1 MKYFSELLNKPFDT
15 EKECLDAEAK
25 YQQSKDAVSKRKKEL
40 SKAIEDADNKIT
52 EANKAYD
59 VAREKAKDILEKTNK
74 EITELLDKAEKAVTD
89 AEQEKLDAVRLFT
102 EEFGTYKV
110 NLTGEKAV
118 DAFNRSLNRFNNFF
132 KSFSNW
138 F

>member
-1 MKYFSELLNKPFDT
+1 MKYFRELLNKPSDT

-40 SKAIEDADNKIT
+40 SKAIEDADDKIT

-59 VAREKAKDILEKTNK
+59 IAREKAKDILEKTNK

-89 AEQEKLDAVRLFT
+89 AEQEKLDAVKAFT
-102 EEFGTYKV
+102 KEFGTYKV

>member
-59 VAREKAKDILEKTNK
+59 IAREKAKDILEKTNK

-89 AEQEKLDAVRLFT
+89 AEQEKLDAVKAFT
-102 EEFGTYKV
+102 KEFGTYKV

-118 DAFNRSLNRFNNFF
+118 DEFNRSLNRFNNFF

>member
-59 VAREKAKDILEKTNK
+59 IAREKAKDILEKTNK

-89 AEQEKLDAVRLFT
+89 AEQEKLDAVKAFT
-102 EEFGTYKV
+102 KEFGTYKV

-132 KSFSNW
+132 KSCSNW

>member
-1 MKYFSELLNKPFDT
+1 MKYVSESLNKPFDT

-40 SKAIEDADNKIT
+40 SKAIEDADDKIT

-59 VAREKAKDILEKTNK
+59 IAREKAKDILEKTNK

-89 AEQEKLDAVRLFT
+89 AEQEKLDAVKAFT
-102 EEFGTYKV
+102 KEFGTYKV

>member
-40 SKAIEDADNKIT
+40 SKAIEDADDKIT

-59 VAREKAKDILEKTNK
+59 IAREKAKDILEKTNK

-89 AEQEKLDAVRLFT
+89 AEQEKLDAVKAFT
-102 EEFGTYKV
+102 KEFGTYKV

>member
-59 VAREKAKDILEKTNK
+59 IAREKAKDILEKTNK

-89 AEQEKLDAVRLFT
+89 AEQEKLDAVKAFT
-102 EEFGTYKV
+102 KEFGTYKV
-110 NLTGEKAV
+110 NLTGEKSV

>member
-1 MKYFSELLNKPFDT
+1 MKYFSTLLNKPFDT

-89 AEQEKLDAVRLFT
+89 AEQEKLDAVRAFT
-102 EEFGTYKV
+102 KEFGTYKV